1 MVRGIST
8 SPVRP
13 PAVRTVT
20 AITAATAVTTNSV
33 RYSARAFRAARF
45 HGSVTSV
52 TSATSVTS
60 VTAHALSALLGSMG
74 FFYGSSTISPST
86 PQAARGYAA
95 ARTPHRVC
103 GTQTPVRQ
111 IGCSARSSKA
121 HIQSDCSTVFVYS
134 IAHVSLTSRRPR
146 CRVPTPPWAT
156 AMGDSQSAACT
167 RLSTGGT

>member
-1 MVRGIST
+1 M
-8 SPVRP
+8 RP

-20 AITAATAVTTNSV
+20 AVTAATAVTTNSV

-95 ARTPHRVC
+95 ARTPPAALLAVV
-103 GTQTPVRQ
+103 P
-111 IGCSARSSKA
+111 
-121 HIQSDCSTVFVYS
+121 
-134 IAHVSLTSRRPR
+134 SRPFFPR
-146 CRVPTPPWAT
+146 GFLWDEGFHQVN
-156 AMGDSQSAACT
+156 
-167 RLSTGGT
+167 